1 MSPKS
6 IKEPPRYTDEKLD
19 VFSQGVIVIQVCTR
33 QFPDPG
39 PAVKG
44 LRDAQ
49 SPTGSIQVPVL
60 EPVHRKKHIAFTDPT
75 HPLLP
80 IAMACLEYRERERE
94 TGHQLRSSVRGYIPA
109 LKEYPKYIE
118 SSQNTANIYSR
129 FRSKQNITARMR

>member
-1 MSPKS
+1 M
-6 IKEPPRYTDEKLD
+6 
-19 VFSQGVIVIQVCTR
+19 FSQGVIVIQVCTR

-60 EPVHRKKHIAFTDPT
+60 EPEHRKKHIAFTDPT

-80 IAMACLEYRERERE
+80 IAMACLEYRERERDRPSAE
-94 TGHQLRSSVRGYIPA
+94 ELCQRLYTC
-109 LKEYPKYIE
+109 
-118 SSQNTANIYSR
+118 
-129 FRSKQNITARMR
+129 SKGVPEIH